1 MPSSY
6 SGLAGGDLGPFGG
19 CCERSEIEGLSEK
32 YVKPSSVYMVV
43 EDGAFLGRQICLVV
57 RAYFVD

>member
-19 CCERSEIEGLSEK
+19 CCEGSEVEGLSEQSGK
-32 YVKPSSVYMVV
+32 HFSVCMVA
-43 EDGAFLGRQICLVV
+43 EDGAFVRRQICLAV
-57 RAYFVD
+57 RAYSVD